1 MKEFN
6 SVPSWNENKPEQI
19 TIAQTVG
26 TIQNVSK
33 NIREHAFQI
42 RETMKT
48 LRQTG
53 AITEIAM
60 AIRESSFAIRDTVRD
75 INETTKE
82 LQKNGILNDTASA
95 VENTLENAEQ
105 SVTTVKQITSDVKS
119 STPHTA
125 TVVKNG
131 IDVIS
136 QETSQMTEKVMLGIK
151 NKVGKR

>member
-6 SVPSWNENKPEQI
+6 SIPSWNENKPEQI
-19 TIAQTVG
+19 TVKQTVNA
-26 TIQNVSK
+26 IQNISK
-33 NIREHAFQI
+33 NIREHALQI

-53 AITEIAM
+53 TITEIAL

-82 LQKNGILNDTASA
+82 LQKSGIVNDTANA
-95 VENTLENAEQ
+95 LEMTLENAEQ
-105 SVTTVKQITSDVKS
+105 SVTTVKQITSDVKIA
-119 STPHTA
+119 TPHTSK
-125 TVVKNG
+125 VVKNG

-136 QETSQMTEKVMLGIK
+136 QETSQMTEKVIVGIK
-151 NKVGKR
+151 SKVGRK